1 MGAPEQRRWRL
12 LVSHAMG
19 PNASN
24 WVATIMTTLT
34 NFQDEFYSE
43 ATDYRHGSPQLSH
56 LPLYDKLVKVID
68 QQLQLLV
75 DRGIPLDVVEI
86 GAGHGAFTEPMLAVG
101 SSVTALEMAHASAE
115 VLSSRFGNNPLF
127 TSIYSQDG
135 SLTSL
140 HRDYSMAVFVSVLHH
155 IPDYVGALKDAVCR
169 IRPGGALIVLHEP
182 LWYPRASKVALCL
195 NKIGYFSW
203 RVRQGRILHGIGTQ
217 ARRLRGE
224 YDESKLSDMVE
235 YHVVRQGVDEE
246 TIAQLLTAN
255 FETVELIK
263 YWSNQS
269 VLAQRF
275 GERLSLE
282 NTFGL
287 VASGRLA

>member
-140 HRDYSMAVFVSVLHH
+140 HRDYLNGGAFVSVLHH
-155 IPDYVGALKDAVCR
+155 IPDYVGALEGC
-169 IRPGGALIVLHEP
+169 
-182 LWYPRASKVALCL
+182 
-195 NKIGYFSW
+195 
-203 RVRQGRILHGIGTQ
+203 
-217 ARRLRGE
+217 
-224 YDESKLSDMVE
+224 
-235 YHVVRQGVDEE
+235 
-246 TIAQLLTAN
+246 
-255 FETVELIK
+255 
-263 YWSNQS
+263 
-269 VLAQRF
+269 
-275 GERLSLE
+275 RLSHSSRWCPQSSCMSPCGIPGAE
-282 NTFGL
+282 
-287 VASGRLA
+287 V

>member
-1 MGAPEQRRWRL
+1 MPWDHTPKPSEYD
-12 LVSHAMG
+12 
-19 PNASN
+19 
-24 WVATIMTTLT
+24 MTTST
-34 NFQDEFYSE
+34 NFQDEFYSA
-43 ATDYRHGSPQLSH
+43 ATDYRHGSPHLTH
-56 LPLYDKLVKVID
+56 LPLYNKLVKVID

-75 DRGIPLDVVEI
+75 DRGIPMHVVEI

-101 SSVTALEMAHASAE
+101 SRVTALEMAHASVE
-115 VLSSRFGNNPLF
+115 TLSSRFGKNPLF
-127 TSIYSQDG
+127 TSVHSQDG
-135 SLTSL
+135 SMTSL
-140 HRDYSMAVFVSVLHH
+140 GRDYSMAAFVSVLHH
-155 IPDYVGALKDAVCR
+155 IPDYVGALRDAVGR
-169 IRPGGALIVLHEP
+169 IRPGGALIALHEP
-182 LWYPRASKVALCL
+182 LWYPRASKLALYV

-203 RVRQGRILHGIGTQ
+203 RARQGAILRGIATQ

-224 YDESKLSDMVE
+224 YDQSNPSDMVE

-246 TIAQLLTAN
+246 SIVQLLTSN
-255 FETVELIK
+255 FESVKLIK

-269 VLAQRF
+269 SLAQRF